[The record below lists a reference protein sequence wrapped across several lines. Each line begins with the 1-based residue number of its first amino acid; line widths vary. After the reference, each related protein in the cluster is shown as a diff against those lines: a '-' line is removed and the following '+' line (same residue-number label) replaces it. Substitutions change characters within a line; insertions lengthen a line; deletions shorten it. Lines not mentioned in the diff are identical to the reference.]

1 MMERRL
7 NLAFLILLDLKRH
20 LFQVILGLAI
30 LGSALTTIV
39 VTDDTRSVTA
49 ERNKV
54 QSKSDDLEVEWR
66 HLVLE
71 QNAQAEHS
79 RVSDI
84 AKVKLAMT
92 RLKPLEE
99 KMISLP

>member
-1 MMERRL
+1 MDRQL
-7 NLAFLILLDLKRH
+7 NLALLILLDLKRH
-20 LFQVILGLAI
+20 FFQVILGLAI

-49 ERNKV
+49 ELNKV
-54 QSKSDDLEVEWR
+54 QSISDDLEVEWR

-84 AKVKLAMT
+84 AKAKLAMT
-92 RLKPLEE
+92 RPKPLEE
-99 KMISLP
+99 KMITLP

>member
-1 MMERRL
+1 MERRL
-7 NLAFLILLDLKRH
+7 NLALLILLDLKRH
-20 LFQVILGLAI
+20 WFQVILSLAI
-30 LGSALTTIV
+30 LCSALTTIV

-49 ERNKV
+49 ELNKV

-92 RLKPLEE
+92 RPKPLEE

>member
-1 MMERRL
+1 MERRL
-7 NLAFLILLDLKRH
+7 NLALLILLDLKRH
-20 LFQVILGLAI
+20 WFQVILSLGI

-49 ERNKV
+49 ELNKV

-92 RLKPLEE
+92 RPKPLEE

>member
-1 MMERRL
+1 MERRL
-7 NLAFLILLDLKRH
+7 NLTLLILLDLKRH
-20 LFQVILGLAI
+20 WFQVILSLGI

-49 ERNKV
+49 ELNKV

-92 RLKPLEE
+92 RPKPLEE

>member
-49 ERNKV
+49 ELNKV
-54 QSKSDDLEVEWR
+54 QSKSDVLEVEWR

-92 RLKPLEE
+92 RPKPLEE

>member
-1 MMERRL
+1 MERRF

-39 VTDDTRSVTA
+39 VTDDTRYLTA
-49 ERNKV
+49 ELNKLE
-54 QSKSDDLEVEWR
+54 KHSDELDVEWR

-71 QNAQAEHS
+71 DNALAEHS

-84 AKVKLAMT
+84 ARDKLGMI
-92 RLKPLEE
+92 RPKPIDE
-99 KMISLP
+99 KIISLP

>member
-49 ERNKV
+49 ELNKI

-92 RLKPLEE
+92 RPKPLEE

>member
-1 MMERRL
+1 
-7 NLAFLILLDLKRH
+7 
-20 LFQVILGLAI
+20 
-30 LGSALTTIV
+30 
-39 VTDDTRSVTA
+39 
-49 ERNKV
+49 V

-92 RLKPLEE
+92 RPKPLEE

>member
-54 QSKSDDLEVEWR
+54 QSKSDDLEIEWR

-92 RLKPLEE
+92 RPKPLEE

>member
-1 MMERRL
+1 MVSGHSESGYSW
-7 NLAFLILLDLKRH
+7 F
-20 LFQVILGLAI
+20 
-30 LGSALTTIV
+30 ALTTIV

-49 ERNKV
+49 ELNKV

-92 RLKPLEE
+92 RPKPLEE

>member
-1 MMERRL
+1 MERRF
-7 NLAFLILLDLKRH
+7 NLAYLILIDLKRH

-39 VTDDTRSVTA
+39 ITDDTRSLTA
-49 ERNKV
+49 DL
-54 QSKSDDLEVEWR
+54 SKLEKHSDELDVEWR

-71 QNAQAEHS
+71 DNALAEHS

-84 AKVKLAMT
+84 ARAKLGMI
-92 RLKPLEE
+92 RPKPIDE
-99 KMISLP
+99 KIISLP

>member
-1 MMERRL
+1 MERRL
-7 NLAFLILLDLKRH
+7 NLALLILLDLKRH
-20 LFQVILGLAI
+20 WFQVILSLGI
-30 LGSALTTIV
+30 LGSTLTTIV

-49 ERNKV
+49 ELNKV

-92 RLKPLEE
+92 RPKPLEE

>member
-1 MMERRL
+1 MERRL

-49 ERNKV
+49 ELNKI

-71 QNAQAEHS
+71 QNAQAEHL

-84 AKVKLAMT
+84 VKVKLAMT
-92 RLKPLEE
+92 RPKPLEE

>member
-1 MMERRL
+1 MDRQL
-7 NLAFLILLDLKRH
+7 NLALLILLDLKRH
-20 LFQVILGLAI
+20 FFQVILGLAI

-49 ERNKV
+49 ELNKV

-92 RLKPLEE
+92 RPKPLEE
-99 KMISLP
+99 KMITLP

>member
-1 MMERRL
+1 MERRL
-7 NLAFLILLDLKRH
+7 NLALLIMLDLKRH
-20 LFQVILGLAI
+20 LFQGILGLAI

-49 ERNKV
+49 ELNKV
-54 QSKSDDLEVEWR
+54 ESKSDDLEVEWR

-71 QNAQAEHS
+71 QNALAEHS

-84 AKVKLAMT
+84 ARVKLAMT
-92 RLKPLEE
+92 RPKPLEE
-99 KMISLP
+99 KMVSLP

>member
-49 ERNKV
+49 ELNKI

-92 RLKPLEE
+92 RPKPLEE
-99 KMISLP
+99 NMISLP

>member
-1 MMERRL
+1 MERRL

-49 ERNKV
+49 ELNKV
-54 QSKSDDLEVEWR
+54 QSKSDVLEVEWR

-92 RLKPLEE
+92 RPKPLEE

>member
-1 MMERRL
+1 MERRL
-7 NLAFLILLDLKRH
+7 NLAFLILMDLKRH

-30 LGSALTTIV
+30 LGSAMTTIV
-39 VTDDTRSVTA
+39 VTDDTRTVTA
-49 ERNKV
+49 ELNKL
-54 QSKSDDLEVEWR
+54 QSVSDDLEVEWR

-71 QNAQAEHS
+71 QNALAEHS

-84 AKVKLAMT
+84 AKVKLEMK
-92 RLKPLEE
+92 RPKPLEE

>member
-1 MMERRL
+1 MMERHL
-7 NLAFLILLDLKRH
+7 NLALLIWLDLKRH

-30 LGSALTTIV
+30 MGSALTTIV

-49 ERNKV
+49 ELNKV
-54 QSKSDDLEVEWR
+54 QSKSDDLDVEWR

-84 AKVKLAMT
+84 ARVKLGMT
-92 RLKPLEE
+92 RPKPLEE

>member
-49 ERNKV
+49 ELNKV

-92 RLKPLEE
+92 RPKPLEE

>member
-1 MMERRL
+1 MERRL
-7 NLAFLILLDLKRH
+7 NLALLILLDLKRH
-20 LFQVILGLAI
+20 WFQVILSLGI

-49 ERNKV
+49 ELNKV
-54 QSKSDDLEVEWR
+54 QSRSDDLEVEWR

-92 RLKPLEE
+92 RPKPLEE

>member
-1 MMERRL
+1 MERRL

-49 ERNKV
+49 ELNKV

-92 RLKPLEE
+92 RPKPLEE

>member
-1 MMERRL
+1 MERRL
-7 NLAFLILLDLKRH
+7 NLALLILLDLKRH
-20 LFQVILGLAI
+20 WFQVILSLGI

-39 VTDDTRSVTA
+39 VTADTRSVPA
-49 ERNKV
+49 ELNKV

-92 RLKPLEE
+92 RPKPLEE

>member
-1 MMERRL
+1 MERRL

-49 ERNKV
+49 ELNKV

-92 RLKPLEE
+92 RPKPLEE
-99 KMISLP
+99 KMVSLP

>member
-1 MMERRL
+1 MERRL

-49 ERNKV
+49 ELNKI

-92 RLKPLEE
+92 RPKPLEE

>member
-7 NLAFLILLDLKRH
+7 NLAFLILLDLKHH

-54 QSKSDDLEVEWR
+54 QSKSDVLEVEWR

-92 RLKPLEE
+92 RPKPLEE

>member
-1 MMERRL
+1 MDRQL
-7 NLAFLILLDLKRH
+7 NLALLILLDLKRH

-49 ERNKV
+49 ELNKV

-92 RLKPLEE
+92 RPKPLEE

>member
-1 MMERRL
+1 MQRRL

-49 ERNKV
+49 ELNKV

-92 RLKPLEE
+92 RPKPLEE

>member
-1 MMERRL
+1 MERRL

-20 LFQVILGLAI
+20 WFQVILSLGI

-49 ERNKV
+49 ELNKV

-92 RLKPLEE
+92 RPKPLEE

>member
-1 MMERRL
+1 MERRL
-7 NLAFLILLDLKRH
+7 NLALLILLDLKRH
-20 LFQVILGLAI
+20 WFQVILSLAI

-49 ERNKV
+49 ELNKV

-92 RLKPLEE
+92 RPKPLEE